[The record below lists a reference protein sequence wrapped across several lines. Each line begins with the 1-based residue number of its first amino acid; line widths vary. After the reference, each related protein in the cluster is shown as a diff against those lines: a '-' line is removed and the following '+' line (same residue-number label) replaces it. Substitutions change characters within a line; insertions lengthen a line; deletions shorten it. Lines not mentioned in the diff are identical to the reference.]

1 MGSEMCIRDR
11 VDCWFDGP
19 EGITVLDFKSDRVR
33 PGGEAARGEE
43 YRPQLEAYSRALE
56 RITGRRVAHRI
67 LWFFAT
73 GTGLEL

>member
-1 MGSEMCIRDR
+1 MTQAYYRKTPQQALEAQNASA
-11 VDCWFDGP
+11 
-19 EGITVLDFKSDRVR
+19 EGLSAQ
-33 PGGEAARGEE
+33 EARRRAEQ

>member
-1 MGSEMCIRDR
+1 M
-11 VDCWFDGP
+11 DCFFETA
-19 EGITVLDFKSDRVR
+19 EGITVVDFKTDRVA
-33 PGGEAARGEE
+33 GEALRRRAEE